1 LSNATVRR
9 DLLSECRRDGR
20 NGYEQKQVKRASKKM
35 RCTCGANVCF
45 HLACASVR
53 KHLLLDVLQSCRDNL
68 TGSVVRFFFIDKAM
82 GAVAG

>member
-1 LSNATVRR
+1 
-9 DLLSECRRDGR
+9 
-20 NGYEQKQVKRASKKM
+20 M
-35 RCTCGANVCF
+35 RCTRGANVCF

-68 TGSVVRFFFIDKAM
+68 TDSVVRFFFIDKAM